1 MGWGSAEGKRTI
13 PGYRVQTVLAESKWA
28 LYDVEP
34 LKRLEGN
41 IPNVRC
47 SPTGFTVSFPT
58 TFKRPCHFSILN
70 VYISDTLKTE
80 IFLVNPEYLLHGM
93 QKKGSENLQITS
105 KKGRILIY
113 LTTSLMDA
121 KVPSSHTL
129 TGQNQKNPGNSM
141 SQEKPLWDLNHVLK
155 FLRPRWKSYWLL
167 GTVVGHLQYQHWKG
181 QDRINLGLRL
191 AQFQWVPSL
200 LGLHIETLSQKI
212 KRKNCRHLVWECCIN
227 LFFCSV
233 LCTAML
239 VNLWISTS
247 ALSWCC
253 LASCRNS

>member
-1 MGWGSAEGKRTI
+1 MSLFYFECLYFRYPEDRNIFGK
-13 PGYRVQTVLAESKWA
+13 SW
-28 LYDVEP
+28 
-34 LKRLEGN
+34 
-41 IPNVRC
+41 
-47 SPTGFTVSFPT
+47 
-58 TFKRPCHFSILN
+58 
-70 VYISDTLKTE
+70 ISSTWDA
-80 IFLVNPEYLLHGM
+80 
-93 QKKGSENLQITS
+93 KKGSENLQITS

-212 KRKNCRHLVWECCIN
+212 KRKERN
-227 LFFCSV
+227 LI
-233 LCTAML
+233 LL
-239 VNLWISTS
+239 
-247 ALSWCC
+247 
-253 LASCRNS
+253 R